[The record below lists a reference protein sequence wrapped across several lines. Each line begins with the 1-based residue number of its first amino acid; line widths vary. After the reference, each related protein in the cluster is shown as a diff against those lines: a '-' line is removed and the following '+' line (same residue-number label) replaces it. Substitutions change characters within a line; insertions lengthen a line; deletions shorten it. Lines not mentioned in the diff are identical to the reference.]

1 MLYKFNE
8 IKNVFFFFFFFN
20 NIKDNDSA
28 DESFE

>member
-8 IKNVFFFFFFFN
+8 IKNVFFFFFILN